1 MAEHEIL
8 GILGLLGFFLKC
20 EVKLWNLDNTDA
32 PSCHTGKVLIK
43 SSKQQCCDSAKMG
56 KLVWWI
62 KSTQKIK
69 HKSGNVCRSKK
80 PFINLMH
87 PTLNGISAVA
97 KPYTVAVANLWTSM
111 ENLRKR
117 KYIIIFEIF
126 SLILLFHSFQEVEQG
141 GSPIKTVLGS
151 LAIVNDPLSVGGV
164 R

>member
-80 PFINLMH
+80 PFINIMH
-87 PTLNGISAVA
+87 PTFNGIGCRCKTLPSGSGQPLNIHGEFEKKKIYNNIRDIFFNSVISFFPGGWTRRE
-97 KPYTVAVANLWTSM
+97 PYQDCSWQS
-111 ENLRKR
+111 R
-117 KYIIIFEIF
+117 
-126 SLILLFHSFQEVEQG
+126 HS
-141 GSPIKTVLGS
+141 
-151 LAIVNDPLSVGGV
+151 
-164 R
+164 